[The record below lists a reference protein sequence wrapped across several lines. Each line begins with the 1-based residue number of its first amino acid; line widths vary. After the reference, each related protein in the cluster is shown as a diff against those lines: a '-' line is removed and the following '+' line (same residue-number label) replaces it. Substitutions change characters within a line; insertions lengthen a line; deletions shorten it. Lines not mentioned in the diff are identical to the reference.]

1 MSKAIEI
8 SHMKETPGELRRM
21 ASNSKDA
28 AVVRRLLAIAMVV
41 EGRAREEA
49 AVTNGMQRQTLRDWV
64 HRYNADG
71 VAGLVSQVRGGR
83 PPSLTARQLSE
94 IKAMVVQ
101 GPDPARDGIV
111 RWRCVDVREQIIRR
125 YSVELHERTV
135 GKLLRRFGLT
145 RLQPRPYHPKKDV
158 AAQEAFKKVSPIW

>member
-1 MSKAIEI
+1 
-8 SHMKETPGELRRM
+8 L
-21 ASNSKDA
+21 N
-28 AVVRRLLAIAMVV
+28 AVD
-41 EGRAREEA
+41 RA
-49 AVTNGMQRQTLRDWV
+49 Q
-64 HRYNADG
+64 
-71 VAGLVSQVRGGR
+71 
-83 PPSLTARQLSE
+83 QLSE
-94 IKAMVVQ
+94 IKALVVQ

-158 AAQEAFKKVSPIW
+158 AAQEAFKTYGPPRPQAVSAYDPCQSASTYPACGHSPGQDGDPRVPVLIKLTASERHF